1 MEVSRKGEAM
11 RLIDADALIAE
22 LEVMPIDI
30 GFEDI
35 DRALEVVKEQPE
47 AIVRCRDCKFQ
58 NKGSNEVDAW
68 NLCNFR
74 SWLYIPI
81 SDYCFCNFGER
92 RTDGNS

>member
-47 AIVRCRDCKFQ
+47 AIVRCKDCKWGEQ
-58 NKGSNEVDAW
+58 SE
-68 NLCNFR
+68 
-74 SWLYIPI
+74 
-81 SDYCFCNFGER
+81 FG
-92 RTDGNS
+92 